1 MNENYREEGK
11 PMVGRATLLL
21 VVVVALASLACEVG
35 PQSGR
40 GLRLPEGDLEAGK
53 LAFQE
58 LACTTC
64 HDVVGVPMQG
74 RGERPDTIVTL
85 GGEVTRVESY
95 GQLVTSI
102 INPSHKI
109 SGRQPREQVSEGG
122 ESKMENFN
130 DQMTVSQLIDLTQ
143 FLQSRY
149 ELRRE
154 PLYVP

>member
-1 MNENYREEGK
+1 M
-11 PMVGRATLLL
+11 LL
-21 VVVVALASLACEVG
+21 VAGAALICLACEVG

-64 HDVVGVPMQG
+64 HDVVGVPLEAP
-74 RGERPDTIVTL
+74 GERPDSIVTL
-85 GGEVTRVESY
+85 GGEVTRVETY

-102 INPSHKI
+102 VNPSHRI
-109 SGRQPREQVSEGG
+109 SGRYPREKVAHGDVS
-122 ESKMENFN
+122 MMANFN
-130 DQMTVSQLIDLTQ
+130 DLMTVAQLIDLTA